1 MNTYIAFGM
10 LSFTFLLFVFGM
22 GYITIRGDIRR
33 AKIDE
38 QKRLQKLAKLA

>member
-1 MNTYIAFGM
+1 MISYVAFGM
-10 LSFTFLLFVFGM
+10 LAFSFLFIAIGM

-38 QKRLQKLAKLA
+38 QKRLQKLAKMA

>member
-10 LSFTFLLFVFGM
+10 LSFTFLFFAIGM

-38 QKRLQKLAKLA
+38 QKRLQKLAKMA